1 MMNGILLKE
10 FSDEEIKQGLD
21 NIGHLKAAGDH
32 GMPAIFY
39 KAFWET
45 IGDDVTK
52 EVRNFLEGGPMA
64 ESWNDT
70 VVVLIPKVQ
79 NPEKLKDPRPIS
91 LCNVVYKITSKVLSN
106 LLKIILPEIISQN
119 QSAFVPR
126 CLITDNV
133 LIAYEMNH
141 FM

>member
-1 MMNGILLKE
+1 MTNDILLKE

-21 NIGHLKAAGDH
+21 SIGNLKAPGHD

-52 EVRNFLEGGPMA
+52 EVRNFLEGGPMP

-70 VVVLIPKVQ
+70 VVVLIPKV
-79 NPEKLKDPRPIS
+79 
-91 LCNVVYKITSKVLSN
+91 
-106 LLKIILPEIISQN
+106 
-119 QSAFVPR
+119 
-126 CLITDNV
+126 
-133 LIAYEMNH
+133 
-141 FM
+141 